1 MRTESLT
8 VDNQTRDAAAL
19 RLRQAGMSFGRG
31 AQATQAIRDLSFD
44 VAPGEF
50 VSVLDPSGCGKST
63 LIGIV
68 AGLTPLTSSEI
79 TVDGLAVQRP
89 GADRA
94 VVFQHHALFPW
105 KTALGN
111 VEFGLRMRGLPRG
124 TCRQQASELLR
135 EVGLGEFLGHYPA
148 QLSGGMQ
155 QRVSLA
161 RVLVNRPRVL
171 LMDEPFSAL
180 DAQTRLQMQTLL
192 LKLWETYRMTVL
204 FVTHDIDE
212 AIFLSDRALVMG
224 ERPGRIK
231 AELPIALPRPRT
243 TEMLAAAE
251 FMNLKRCCLDWTR
264 PEGSS
269 GSVRS
274 SAQSFSVAHEA
285 SVVNFETSKR
295 DAHYA

>member
-1 MRTESLT
+1 
-8 VDNQTRDAAAL
+8 
-19 RLRQAGMSFGRG
+19 MSFGRG
-31 AQATQAIRDLSFD
+31 AQVTQAIRELSFD

-50 VSVLDPSGCGKST
+50 VSVLGPSGCGKST

-68 AGLTPLTSSEI
+68 AGLTPLTSGEI
-79 TVDGLAVQRP
+79 TVDGSAVQRP

-111 VEFGLRMRGLPRG
+111 VEFGLRMRGLPRAA
-124 TCRQQASELLR
+124 CRQQASELLR

-192 LKLWETYRMTVL
+192 LTLWETYRMTVL

-251 FMNLKRCCLDWTR
+251 FMNLKRCCLDWMRSEGGSGIMR
-264 PEGSS
+264 PSA
-269 GSVRS
+269 RS
-274 SAQSFSVAHEA
+274 C
-285 SVVNFETSKR
+285 SVVHKAGAVGLETSKR
-295 DAHYA
+295 DARYA